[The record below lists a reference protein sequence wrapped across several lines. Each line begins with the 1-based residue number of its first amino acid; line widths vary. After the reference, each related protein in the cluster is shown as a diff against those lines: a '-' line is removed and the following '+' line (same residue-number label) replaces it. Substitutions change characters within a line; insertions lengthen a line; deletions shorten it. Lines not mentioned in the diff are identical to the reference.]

1 MEIYAFGSIVRG
13 EIDEYSDIDLL
24 ILKDLGEIIPK
35 INKEQFSIY
44 TFQRMTQL
52 WEEGNPFS
60 WHLFSESKCL
70 FSEKSIPFLKSLGKP
85 KPYSNLLNDLNKF
98 HKLFLDSKHSIETNN
113 NSVDFDLS
121 MIFLSIRNFASC
133 FSLDFLRI
141 EEFSRDSAL
150 KIGQYSIQINLK
162 TYNRLKESRIL
173 ATRGIG
179 ERITVEEL
187 KTIMNE
193 FYAIENWFNKLLKLV
208 KING

>member
-13 EIDEYSDIDLL
+13 EIDEFSDVDLL
-24 ILKDLGEIIPK
+24 ILKDLGEKIPE
-35 INKEQFSIY
+35 IDKERFSIY
-44 TFQRMTQL
+44 TFQRMDQL

-98 HKLFLDSKHSIETNN
+98 HKLFLDSKLSIESNN

-121 MIFLSIRNFASC
+121 MIFLAIRNFASC
-133 FSLDFLRI
+133 FSLGFLRI
-141 EEFSRDSAL
+141 EEFSRDTAL
-150 KIGQYSIQINLK
+150 RIDQYSIQIDLT
-162 TYNRLKESRIL
+162 TYNRLKASRIL

-179 ERITVEEL
+179 TRITEKEL
-187 KTIMNE
+187 KEITIE
-193 FYAIENWFNKLLKLV
+193 FSTIEKWFNALLKLA
-208 KING
+208 K